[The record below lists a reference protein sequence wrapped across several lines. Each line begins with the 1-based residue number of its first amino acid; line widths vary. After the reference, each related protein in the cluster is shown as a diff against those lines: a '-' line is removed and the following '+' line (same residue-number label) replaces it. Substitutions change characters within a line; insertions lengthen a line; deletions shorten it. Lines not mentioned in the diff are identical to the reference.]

1 MNNTHTNYTIQ
12 RAEKVLFDG
21 MGTVLKGWEVRLHYA
36 NGQNERFTWNKTKKA
51 CQEEAKKY
59 SL

>member
-1 MNNTHTNYTIQ
+1 MNTHTNYTIQ

-21 MGTVLKGWEVRLHYA
+21 MGTILKGWEIRLYYA
-36 NGQNERFTWNKTKKA
+36 DGTNERFSWNKTKKA
-51 CQEEAKKY
+51 CQEEAREF